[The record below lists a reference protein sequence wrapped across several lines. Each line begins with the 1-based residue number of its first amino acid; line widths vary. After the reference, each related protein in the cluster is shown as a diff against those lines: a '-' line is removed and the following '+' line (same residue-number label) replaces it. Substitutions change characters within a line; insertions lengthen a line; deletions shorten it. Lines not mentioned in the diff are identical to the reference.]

1 MLFFFLLPFGMLQC
15 MLMIDFMRILF
26 EIDYIEVKLYN
37 NILLKNIIILIL
49 IVNTGVLF
57 LA

>member
-1 MLFFFLLPFGMLQC
+1 
-15 MLMIDFMRILF
+15 MIDFMRILF

-37 NILLKNIIILIL
+37 NILLKDIIILIL

>member
-1 MLFFFLLPFGMLQC
+1 
-15 MLMIDFMRILF
+15 MLMIDFMLFLF
-26 EIDYIEVKLYN
+26 ERDYIEVKLYN